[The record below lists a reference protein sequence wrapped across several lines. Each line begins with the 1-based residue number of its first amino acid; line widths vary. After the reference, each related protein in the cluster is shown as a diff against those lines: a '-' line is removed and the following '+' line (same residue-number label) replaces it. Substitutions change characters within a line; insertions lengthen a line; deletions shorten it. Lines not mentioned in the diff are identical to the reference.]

1 MLLGVNLTLLIG
13 PTVPIPAT
21 PDIAEAVQSVS
32 ITNNDEG
39 RSGFQI
45 VLQVGRAGPTDLLDY
60 RLLLNPLLRPFNRVI
75 LMALF
80 NAIPRVLMDG
90 VITNQQFSPGN
101 QPGAATLTLT
111 GEDVSVMM
119 DLEKKRAEHPAQSEM
134 LIALKLIAS
143 YAQYGLIPIVIPPT
157 SIDQPIPTERTPVQ
171 QGSDLEYLKNMAQR
185 YGYVFYVEPGPAPGT
200 NFAYWGPPVRTGIP
214 QSALSVNVGPETNVE
229 SVNFSYNAMAP
240 TIVKDEILDSLT
252 NQKLPVIT
260 FVGMRMPPL
269 AAMPAL
275 PFQLPNVRTSLLES
289 SGHGLTYAQA
299 YARAQGVT
307 DKSVD
312 GVVTAQGELDAL
324 RYGDLL
330 KPRGLVGLRGA
341 GFTYDGL
348 YYVKSV
354 SHSISK
360 GKYKQ
365 RFTLTREGT
374 GALTPV
380 VIP

>member
-1 MLLGVNLTLLIG
+1 
-13 PTVPIPAT
+13 
-21 PDIAEAVQSVS
+21 VQSVS
-32 ITNNDEG
+32 VTHNDEG

-75 LMALF
+75 LMVLF

-90 VITNQQFSPGN
+90 VLTNQQFSPGN

-134 LIALKLIAS
+134 IIALKLIAT
-143 YAQYGLIPIVIPPT
+143 YAQYGLIPVVKPPGT
-157 SIDQPIPTERTPVQ
+157 IDQPIPTERTPVQ
-171 QGSDLEYLKNMAQR
+171 QGTDLDYLKQMAQR
-185 YGYVFYVEPGPAPGT
+185 FGYVFYVEPGPAPGT
-200 NFAYWGPPVRTGIP
+200 NFAYWGPPDRTSVP
-214 QSALSVNVGPETNVE
+214 QRALSVNVGPETNVE
-229 SVNFSYNAMAP
+229 SVNFTYNAMAP
-240 TIVKDEILDSLT
+240 TIVKDEIQDQRT
-252 NQKLPVIT
+252 NQKLPVVT
-260 FVGMRMPPL
+260 FISTRMPPL

-275 PFQLPNVRTSLLES
+275 PFQLPNVRTSLLEPS
-289 SGHGLTYAQA
+289 SNGKPPNFLQA
-299 YARAQGVT
+299 YARAQGIT
-307 DKSVD
+307 DKSLD
-312 GVVTAQGELDAL
+312 NVVTAQGELDAL

-360 GKYKQ
+360 GQYKQ